1 MSHRFDS
8 IFTIDI
14 FLWKFIQITKLFP
27 LHLNNNNNKNSK
39 NFPCHFFKEK
49 LIKKTYWFVM
59 LKMDKKI
66 VVDVDRRKLFP
77 HRSKKRSV
85 AEYPANRTV
94 FPPPLLPPVKS
105 ISSSAGSTVE
115 VLIVWLRQLMARPNE
130 ATKGGNKNAMEGFIG
145 YHWPLGMLGRILRS
159 PKTVPIVRFV

>member
-1 MSHRFDS
+1 MRRIVLNSPQGSHSLNDLVMDRSYIYIFIRYVSHRFDS

-14 FLWKFIQITKLFP
+14 FLWKFIQIQNFLLYILIIMIIKTA
-27 LHLNNNNNKNSK
+27 K

-49 LIKKTYWFVM
+49 LIKNTYRFVM

-94 FPPPLLPPVKS
+94 FPPPLLPPWKAFRVAPAQPLKFS
-105 ISSSAGSTVE
+105 LSGSA
-115 VLIVWLRQLMARPNE
+115 N
-130 ATKGGNKNAMEGFIG
+130 
-145 YHWPLGMLGRILRS
+145 
-159 PKTVPIVRFV
+159 

>member
-1 MSHRFDS
+1 MRRIVLNSPQGSHSLNDLVMDRSYIYIFIRYVSHRFDS

-94 FPPPLLPPVKS
+94 FPPPLLPPWKAFRVAPAQPLKFS
-105 ISSSAGSTVE
+105 LSGSA
-115 VLIVWLRQLMARPNE
+115 N
-130 ATKGGNKNAMEGFIG
+130 
-145 YHWPLGMLGRILRS
+145 
-159 PKTVPIVRFV
+159 